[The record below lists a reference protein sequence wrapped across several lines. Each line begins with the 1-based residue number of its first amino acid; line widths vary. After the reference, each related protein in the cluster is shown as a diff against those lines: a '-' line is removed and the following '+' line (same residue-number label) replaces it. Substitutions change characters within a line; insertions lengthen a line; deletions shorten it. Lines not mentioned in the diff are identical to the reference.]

1 MKYIVL
7 IGDGIADRPL
17 ESLGNKTPLQ
27 VARKPHLDYLAKYGK
42 VGLVKTIPAGLP
54 AGSDVANLSILGYDP
69 TKYYTGRA
77 PIEAAAQKIELE
89 NDQTAFRC
97 NLVTVKDNVMVD
109 YSADHIS
116 TEEAKELI
124 KAINETLGDGELTF
138 YSGVSYRHLLV
149 IKGDYSDLQ
158 CTPPHDI
165 SGKKIDDYLPTGGQ
179 QEKIRK
185 LMTESQKIL
194 ATHPINLIREKNN
207 KNPANM
213 IWLWGQGKKPL
224 LPSFYEKYNLRG
236 AVISAVDLIKG
247 LGALLGLEVIQ
258 VQGATGYLDTNY
270 AGKVAAAIS
279 TLLEKQY
286 DFVYLHV
293 EAPDEVSHQGD
304 TALKIYAI
312 EEFDKKIVGPILRAL
327 EEKIENRKY
336 RLLALSDHAT
346 PISLRTHAD
355 DPVPFVIYSP
365 SDSSLLTN
373 SNYSCENFNEIDIHK
388 SNIYL
393 PCGDQLMT
401 IFLK

>member
-17 ESLGNKTPLQ
+17 ESLGGKTPLQ
-27 VARKPHLDYLAKYGK
+27 VARKPNLDYLAKYGK

-69 TKYYTGRA
+69 TRYYTGRA
-77 PIEAAAQKIELE
+77 PIEAAAQKIELKD
-89 NDQTAFRC
+89 DQTAFRC

-124 KAINETLGDGELTF
+124 KAVNEILGDGELTF
-138 YSGVSYRHLLV
+138 YPGVSYRHLLV

-165 SGKKIDDYLPTGGQ
+165 TGKKIDDYLPTGRQ

-185 LMTESQKIL
+185 LMVESQKIL
-194 ATHPINLIREKNN
+194 ALHPINLLREKNN
-207 KNPANM
+207 KKPANM

-270 AGKVAAAIS
+270 AGKVSAAIS
-279 TLLEKQY
+279 SLVEKQY

-304 TALKIYAI
+304 VALKIFAI
-312 EEFDKKIVGPILRAL
+312 EEFDRKIVGPILKAL
-327 EEKIENRKY
+327 EKKIENRKY
-336 RLLALSDHAT
+336 RLLVLPDHAT

-365 SDSSLLTN
+365 SDSSLSVN
-373 SNYSCENFNEIDIHK
+373 FNYSCENFNEIDIRK